1 MALDNPIKAK
11 VAKRLARELWEPG
24 ARIRKGLLAILAAE
38 CGVTS
43 RTIQN
48 WTKEPEFIAEV
59 RSHLDEFDD
68 AFEEGMMLSL
78 RGDGD
83 KIGPNPAVLIW
94 YGKTRFKR
102 DEKLIHQAQRHKHHL
117 AEIEKRAEMG
127 LPETDEPVT
136 YNVTVTE
143 APMPEKPK
151 GLH

>member
-1 MALDNPIKAK
+1 LALDSIKRSI
-11 VAKRLARELWEPG
+11 AKRLARELWEPG
-24 ARIRKGLLAILAAE
+24 ARIRKGLLASWSAE
-38 CGVTS
+38 FGVVP

-48 WTKEPEFIAEV
+48 WVKDPEFIAYV
-59 RSHLDEFDD
+59 RNLVDEIDD
-68 AFEEGMMLSL
+68 AFDDGLMLAL

-117 AEIEKRAEMG
+117 KEIEKKAALG
-127 LPETDEPVT
+127 LPVNDEPVT
-136 YNVTVTE
+136 YNVVVTE
-143 APMPEKPK
+143 APMPDKPE